1 MDDNR
6 FSTRQGRVEH
16 REELDE
22 ILNGLLKKENTED
35 WLALFDAEDI
45 PAAPVNTIDKAVADP
60 QVNYNKMIIT
70 IAHALG
76 GEFKTVRNPL
86 KFSANE
92 LDYRSPPT
100 LGQHTE
106 STLQEI
112 LGYNSELIKTILHQ
126 GRNAVEKEGT

>member
-1 MDDNR
+1 M
-6 FSTRQGRVEH
+6 EH

-86 KFSANE
+86 NFSTSTLN
-92 LDYRSPPT
+92 YNSPPT
-100 LGQHTE
+100 LGQYTE
-106 STLQEI
+106 KVLRDV
-112 LGYNSELIKTILHQ
+112 LGYDNEMTQTIIRQGEIQTSEEEPLL
-126 GRNAVEKEGT
+126 